1 MKRLVRGSYQYRS
14 AFSKRVLPDA
24 EYETAIQEISQLSSA
39 ELLKRLKKH
48 WFMFGHSDTSSRD
61 DEIAELLEQE
71 ILKRM
76 K

>member
-1 MKRLVRGSYQYRS
+1 MKRLVSGSYQYRTD
-14 AFSKRVLPDA
+14 FSKWALPDT
-24 EYETAIQEISQLSSA
+24 EYETAIKEIHQLSSA
-39 ELLKRLKKH
+39 ELLKRFKKH
-48 WFMFGHSDTSSRD
+48 WFMFGHSDTSPRD

>member
-1 MKRLVRGSYQYRS
+1 MKRFVRGSHQYRS
-14 AFSKRVLPDA
+14 DFSKWALPDA

-48 WFMFGHSDTSSRD
+48 WFMFGHNDTSPRE